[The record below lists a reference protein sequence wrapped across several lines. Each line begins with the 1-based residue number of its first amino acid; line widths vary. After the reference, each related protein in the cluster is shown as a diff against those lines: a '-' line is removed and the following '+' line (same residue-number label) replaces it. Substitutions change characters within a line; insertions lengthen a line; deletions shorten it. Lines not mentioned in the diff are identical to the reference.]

1 MNNSQNILRLNVGFV
16 IQQAVGY
23 KRDLLIEY
31 PHVHLPPDLD
41 LYNLSGTARVTRV
54 TNGLLLQVELEAQ
67 ITAECA
73 RCLGSLS
80 QLLEIN
86 FAELYTFKQDSATES
101 GQVVSEE
108 GVIDLQP
115 LVREEMLLA
124 VPINPLCSPDCKG
137 LCPVCGGNLN
147 VEPCTHEEQ
156 LGDPRLS
163 VLKSLLK
170 GG

>member
-16 IQQAVGY
+16 IHQTVGY
-23 KRDLLIEY
+23 KRDFIIEY
-31 PHVHLPPDLD
+31 PHAHLPPDLD
-41 LYNLSGTARVTRV
+41 LYNLLGTVRVTRI
-54 TNGLLLQVELEAQ
+54 THGLLLQVELVAQ

-80 QLLEIN
+80 QPLEIN
-86 FAELYTFKQDSATES
+86 FAELYTFTQDSAIES
-101 GQVVSEE
+101 GQVISEE

-124 VPINPLCSPDCKG
+124 VPINPLCNPDCKG
-137 LCPVCGGNLN
+137 LCSICGGNRN
-147 VEPCTHEEQ
+147 VEPCSHEEH